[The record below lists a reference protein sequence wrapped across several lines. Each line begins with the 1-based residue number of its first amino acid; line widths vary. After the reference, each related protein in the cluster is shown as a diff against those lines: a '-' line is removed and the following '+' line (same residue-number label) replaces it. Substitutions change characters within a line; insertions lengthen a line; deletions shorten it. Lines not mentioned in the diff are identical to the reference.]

1 MPNGSRSRSRSPTAS
16 RKTRRAPR
24 QKIMDK
30 LDFIS
35 GKLANVKALVDTHC
49 GNTAEIAHAAAAAA
63 AEEVRASLTGSTGA
77 PANFAPSL
85 APPTTL
91 RAKTPGKSKKALAA
105 ALAAAAN
112 TGARAG
118 AANALP
124 PAEEAALAAATLKA
138 KSMGPAK
145 WNEFLK
151 NYQRNHPG
159 MGRLQAMKEAGPIY
173 RAKYGIPEPKPKTK
187 KVAKSPN
194 AVAVAAEVGEPVM
207 ANALP
212 ANSKKARKSKK
223 VKKVKVAAPGE
234 NTGITPGRSSPVR
247 PLAVNANA
255 NARANAALAT
265 ALAAGTPPV
274 ASLTA
279 PKSPEAAIVE
289 AAADFGERVS
299 PAAAAAALEGSPVAS
314 PGGAGAAN
322 SGNGALP
329 LSPATY
335 GYNNMGLNNSG
346 LRKIRIGNR
355 NYYLSNNDRTLATRN
370 GNSIGEVVGRLGPGG
385 EIEPLEA

>member
-1 MPNGSRSRSRSPTAS
+1 
-16 RKTRRAPR
+16 
-24 QKIMDK
+24 MDK

-63 AEEVRASLTGSTGA
+63 AEEVRASLTGA

-85 APPTTL
+85 APKTP
-91 RAKTPGKSKKALAA
+91 RTPGKSRKKSLAA

-112 TGARAG
+112 TGA
-118 AANALP
+118 ANALP
-124 PAEEAALAAATLKA
+124 PAEEAAVAAATVRA

-173 RAKYGIPEPKPKTK
+173 RAKYGLPEPKPKTVK
-187 KVAKSPN
+187 APKSPN

-207 ANALP
+207 ANAGANALP
-212 ANSKKARKSKK
+212 SNKKSKK
-223 VKKVKVAAPGE
+223 PKKTKKVRVAGVGE
-234 NTGITPGRSSPVR
+234 NTGITPGRPSPAR
-247 PLAVNANA
+247 PLAAN
-255 NARANAALAT
+255 ANAALAT
-265 ALAAGTPPV
+265 ALAAGTPP
-274 ASLTA
+274 A

-314 PGGAGAAN
+314 PGGAAAAN
-322 SGNGALP
+322 GAPP

-346 LRKIRIGNR
+346 LRKIRIGNK

-370 GNSIGEVVGRLGPGG
+370 GNSIGEVVGLLGPGG

>member
-1 MPNGSRSRSRSPTAS
+1 
-16 RKTRRAPR
+16 
-24 QKIMDK
+24 MDK

-85 APPTTL
+85 APPATL

-124 PAEEAALAAATLKA
+124 PAEEAAVAAATLKA

-265 ALAAGTPPV
+265 ALAAGTPSP
-274 ASLTA
+274 A

-314 PGGAGAAN
+314 PGGAAAAAAAN
-322 SGNGALP
+322 SGNGAPP

-335 GYNNMGLNNSG
+335 GYNNLGLNESG
-346 LRKIRIGNR
+346 LRKIRMNNR